1 MQEPK
6 PPAAP
11 LTYAEFLAYAES
23 REGQFEF
30 DDGTIVDMRIA
41 SDEHQDLSL
50 ALAEALHPHL
60 RTLGCKVRLA
70 SRLIT
75 VRGETDGP
83 PKRERSP
90 DLVVICEGKPRRLV
104 CEIRSPNRGDDL
116 GKKLTEYQAM
126 PEFEEY
132 LVIDSTQ
139 HWVRVYR
146 RDAEGLFV
154 VDADRI
160 AGSVRLASIG
170 YTLDIDAL
178 YRDAGVA

>member
-1 MQEPK
+1 M
-6 PPAAP
+6 
-11 LTYAEFLAYAES
+11 
-23 REGQFEF
+23 
-30 DDGTIVDMRIA
+30 
-41 SDEHQDLSL
+41 
-50 ALAEALHPHL
+50 
-60 RTLGCKVRLA
+60 
-70 SRLIT
+70 
-75 VRGETDGP
+75 
-83 PKRERSP
+83 
-90 DLVVICEGKPRRLV
+90 
-104 CEIRSPNRGDDL
+104 SPNRGDDL

-154 VDADRI
+154 VDADHI

-178 YRDAGVA
+178 YRDAGVP